1 MILELADNVAGTAT
15 AEASVESNATP
26 FLPGRVVEAVIV
38 GDGITGTDAVIEIES
53 SPDDTVWTVV
63 MTLTGLG
70 SKAGNVKCDQY
81 MRANV
86 DTAGGTTPGTYSAWL
101 SSGD

>member
-15 AEASVESNATP
+15 SEASVSSTKTP
-26 FLPGRVVEAVIV
+26 FLPGRVVSAFIV
-38 GDGITGTDAVIEIES
+38 CDAITGTDAVIEIES
-53 SPDDTVWTVV
+53 SPDDSDWTVV

-70 SKAGNVKCDQY
+70 SKAGNVKCDKY

-86 DTAGGTTPGTYSAWL
+86 DTAGGSSNGTYSAWL

>member
-15 AEASVESNATP
+15 AETAVTLTATP
-26 FLPGRVVEAVIV
+26 FLPGRTVEAVIV
-38 GDGITGTDAVIEIES
+38 GNAITGTAAVIEIES
-53 SPDDTVWTVV
+53 SPDNSVWTVV

-70 SKAGNVKCDQY
+70 SKAGNVKCDKY

-86 DTAGGTTPGTYSAWL
+86 DTAGGTTAGTYSAWL